1 MSDKPTFVSRDMM
14 TADEGY
20 VQWMADIKQR
30 FRQSQIKAAV
40 RVNTAMLEF
49 YWSVGRDLVALRA
62 EERWGAGVVKQFALD
77 MRQAFPDETGFSYS
91 NVKYM
96 KQWYSFYY
104 ERVTKSQR
112 PVGQIGH
119 QAGDELGA
127 AIRQQPADEKSQQL
141 AGQIENLKIG
151 QQVAGQL
158 DENEKGQQAVDQLEM
173 PDIFGRIPWFHH
185 VLIISKCQTLDE
197 AIFYINKVTEEGWSR
212 SRLESQM
219 AANLFGSQGAAVTNF
234 EHTLPAPQS
243 QLAKEILKDPYHF
256 GFLSMS
262 EEYEEKDLE
271 DALVSN
277 VTRFLMELGKGFS
290 YVGRQMEL
298 QMPGGQTFFPDL
310 LFYHIPQHRYV
321 VIELKVVKYIPEFAG
336 KLNFYVTAVDELL
349 RGEGDNPTVGL
360 IICKST
366 DKTVVEWSLRD
377 INKPLGVSSFQ
388 LEQVVERTV
397 RELELKKENSRK

>member
-40 RVNTAMLEF
+40 RVNTAMLGF

-77 MRQAFPDETGFSYS
+77 MRQAFPDETGFSDT

-96 KQWYSFYY
+96 KRWYLFYY
-104 ERVTKSQR
+104 ERVIKGQR
-112 PVGQIGH
+112 PVDQIGH
-119 QAGDELGA
+119 QAGDELDLM
-127 AIRQQPADEKSQQL
+127 IRQQVDDQNEE
-141 AGQIENLKIG
+141 G
-151 QQVAGQL
+151 
-158 DENEKGQQAVDQLEM
+158 EKGQRPVDQLEM
-173 PDIFGRIPWFHH
+173 PELFGRVPWGQHID
-185 VLIISKCQTLDE
+185 IISRCATLDE
-197 AIFYINKVTEEGWSR
+197 ALFYVQQVVDGGWSR
-212 SRLESQM
+212 PKLN
-219 AANLFGSQGAAVTNF
+219 ANIDNHLYHSQGAAVTNF

-349 RGEGDNPTVGL
+349 RGDGDNPTVGL

-377 INKPLGVSSFQ
+377 INKPLGVSTYQ

-397 RELELKKENSRK
+397 KELELKKENSRK

>member
-1 MSDKPTFVSRDMM
+1 MSDKPTFTFRDGMS
-14 TADEGY
+14 ADEGY

-30 FRQSQIKAAV
+30 YRQSQVKAAV

-49 YWSVGRDLVALRA
+49 YWSLGRDMVELRA
-62 EERWGAGVVKQFALD
+62 ESKWGSGFFDQLSLD
-77 MRQAFPDETGFSYS
+77 LKTAFPEETGFSVT
-91 NVKYM
+91 NLKYM
-96 KQWYSFYY
+96 RRWYAFYN
-104 ERVTKSQR
+104 ERVANRQR
-112 PVGQIGH
+112 LV
-119 QAGDELGA
+119 DE
-127 AIRQQPADEKSQQL
+127 IRQQPADEIIAVQSDEPNVVIRHQ
-141 AGQIENLKIG
+141 AGDE
-151 QQVAGQL
+151 L
-158 DENEKGQQAVDQLEM
+158 DITIRQRLVDEKGQRLVDQLEM
-173 PDIFGRIPWFHH
+173 PELFGRVPWGQHID
-185 VLIISKCQTLDE
+185 IISRCETLDE
-197 AIFYINKVTEEGWSR
+197 ALFYVQQVVDGGWSR
-212 SRLESQM
+212 PRLN
-219 AANLFGSQGAAVTNF
+219 ANIDKHLYQSQGAAVTNF

-377 INKPLGVSSFQ
+377 INKPLGVSTYQ

-397 RELELKKENSRK
+397 RELELKKENERK

>member
-1 MSDKPTFVSRDMM
+1 MTDKPTFVSRDMM

-20 VQWMADIKQR
+20 VQWTADIKQR

-49 YWSVGRDLVALRA
+49 YWSLGRDMVELRA
-62 EERWGAGVVKQFALD
+62 ESKWGSGFFDQLSLD
-77 MRQAFPDETGFSYS
+77 LRTAFPEETGFSVT
-91 NVKYM
+91 NLKYM
-96 KQWYSFYY
+96 KRWYAFYN
-104 ERVTKSQR
+104 ERVVNRQR
-112 PVGQIGH
+112 LV
-119 QAGDELGA
+119 D
-127 AIRQQPADEKSQQL
+127 
-141 AGQIENLKIG
+141 
-151 QQVAGQL
+151 
-158 DENEKGQQAVDQLEM
+158 EKGQRLVDQLEM
-173 PDIFGRIPWFHH
+173 PELFGRVPWGQHID
-185 VLIISKCQTLDE
+185 IISKCATLDE
-197 AIFYINKVTEEGWSR
+197 ALFYVQQVVDGGWSR
-212 SRLESQM
+212 PKLN
-219 AANLFGSQGAAVTNF
+219 ANIDKHLYQSQGAAVTNF

-377 INKPLGVSSFQ
+377 INKPLGVSSYQ

-397 RELELKKENSRK
+397 RELELKKENLRK

>member
-1 MSDKPTFVSRDMM
+1 MIDKPTFVSRDMM

-30 FRQSQIKAAV
+30 FRQSQVKAAV

-49 YWSVGRDLVALRA
+49 YWSLGRDMVELRA
-62 EERWGAGVVKQFALD
+62 ESKWGSGFFDQLSLD
-77 MRQAFPDETGFSYS
+77 LRTAFPEETGFSVT
-91 NVKYM
+91 NLKYM
-96 KQWYSFYY
+96 KRWYAFYN
-104 ERVTKSQR
+104 ERVANCQR
-112 PVGQIGH
+112 LVDEIRQQPADEISAVQS
-119 QAGDELGA
+119 DELDVV
-127 AIRQQPADEKSQQL
+127 IRQQPADEK
-141 AGQIENLKIG
+141 G
-151 QQVAGQL
+151 QQSA
-158 DENEKGQQAVDQLEM
+158 DQLEM

-197 AIFYINKVTEEGWSR
+197 AIFYIDKVTEEGWSR

-219 AANLFGSQGAAVTNF
+219 AANLFGIQGAAVTNF

-377 INKPLGVSSFQ
+377 INKPLGVSSYQ

-397 RELELKKENSRK
+397 RELELRKNDNSRK

>member
-30 FRQSQIKAAV
+30 FRQSQIKATV

-62 EERWGAGVVKQFALD
+62 EERWGAGVVKQFAID

-119 QAGDELGA
+119 QAGDELDLM
-127 AIRQQPADEKSQQL
+127 IRQQVDD
-141 AGQIENLKIG
+141 QIEEG
-151 QQVAGQL
+151 
-158 DENEKGQQAVDQLEM
+158 EKGQRLVDQLEM
-173 PDIFGRIPWFHH
+173 PELFGQVPWGQHID
-185 VLIISKCQTLDE
+185 IISRCETLDE
-197 AIFYINKVTEEGWSR
+197 ALFYVQQVVDGGWSR
-212 SRLESQM
+212 PKLN
-219 AANLFGSQGAAVTNF
+219 ANIDKHLYQSQGATETNF
-234 EHTLPAPQS
+234 EQTLPAPQS
-243 QLAKEILKDPYHF
+243 QLAKEMLKDPYHF
-256 GFLSMS
+256 EFLSMK
-262 EEYEEKDLE
+262 ERYDEHDLE

-277 VTRFLMELGKGFS
+277 VTQFLLELGKGFS

-298 QMPGGQTFFPDL
+298 QMPGGQIFFPDL
-310 LFYHIPQHRYV
+310 LFYHVPQHRYV

-377 INKPLGVSSFQ
+377 INKPLGVSSYQ